1 MIKPRLRLYV
11 CASAVA
17 VTLGGS
23 MLTHAAGPGEF
34 ISRLW
39 KRDAAPRKEVQSGF
53 SPFRWLK
60 RRESDSV
67 VGHVK
72 VSDGG
77 RRVVSERPGLVSDPF
92 LAEQQRQAAPATT
105 PATSPAGNSESPS
118 RIIVRPTPRSRD
130 QQQAAELVLADKPAT
145 APRLPNDGQPGRAA
159 ISDARSDRLPELRT
173 GETSDRPAGRHVR
186 PSAPRPGNRD
196 GFVENFDSEFQ
207 RLFAEVI
214 EESRQQKEQLSS
226 PKLPDDVV
234 ADFGAKTEE
243 TASKDAF
250 PMVDRRQPDVAEF
263 TPERSRESLDEL
275 IRQSRSQME
284 SSVLAQQAG
293 TEQPVLQSSQG
304 MTGRNSVVAARSGVS
319 AVSHS
324 ASRVRPSDHE
334 IQTNGGFQQGRPS
347 AGRRETDHQL
357 IVPSSMV
364 PDGRLFTPSIQPI
377 NQDSGHA
384 HSVQRQEKPPAL
396 QPVVRVVPGDRG
408 NGVTIDS
415 GRTAPARPRVSSNV
429 APTRS
434 VPDTSPFRR
443 LSFEGTTTEDEGG
456 IIQSINNDSQTSL
469 PPSAPDADRMTNG
482 TAFFQPELSSGDIA
496 GSEGHAVGDIPL
508 MMIPDNQ
515 AASSMDAAE
524 LGASLAAV
532 PGPPVERQM
541 VFEWPDES
549 EIGPSESAR
558 GGNWGFTLFCLAIVA
573 GAVSVFFRRKSQ
585 AGAIG
590 MIGTGTESEIS

>member
-60 RRESDSV
+60 RRDSDSS

-92 LAEQQRQAAPATT
+92 LAEQQSQTAPAAT
-105 PATSPAGNSESPS
+105 PATSPAEKSESPS

-130 QQQAAELVLADKPAT
+130 QQMAKRVIVEKPAT
-145 APRLPNDGQPGRAA
+145 APRLPIDSQPGRAEV
-159 ISDARSDRLPELRT
+159 RRERLPELPT

-186 PSAPRPGNRD
+186 PSAPRPGERD

-207 RLFAEVI
+207 RLFREVI

-226 PKLPDDVV
+226 PKLPDNVV
-234 ADFGAKTEE
+234 ADFGAATDE
-243 TASKDAF
+243 TAPNDASS
-250 PMVDRRQPDVAEF
+250 MVDRRQPDVAELA
-263 TPERSRESLDEL
+263 PERSRESLDEL

-293 TEQPVLQSSQG
+293 PETPVPRSSQK
-304 MTGRNSVVAARSGVS
+304 MPERNSVAAARSGVS

-324 ASRVRPSDHE
+324 ASRVRSSDHD
-334 IQTNGGFQQGRPS
+334 IQTNGGFQPGQPS
-347 AGRRETDHQL
+347 AARMETSHQL

-377 NQDSGHA
+377 NQDSGQS
-384 HSVQRQEKPPAL
+384 HSVQRQEVPPAL

-434 VPDTSPFRR
+434 VPDTTQFRR
-443 LSFEGTTTEDEGG
+443 LSFEGTATEDAGA
-456 IIQSINNDSQTSL
+456 IIQSINDDSQTSL
-469 PPSAPDADRMTNG
+469 APEAPDADRLTNG
-482 TAFFQPELSSGDIA
+482 TAFFQPELSASDITESKGHAPGDI
-496 GSEGHAVGDIPL
+496 SL

-515 AASSMDAAE
+515 VASSMDAAE

-532 PGPPVERQM
+532 PGPPVERQT

-549 EIGPSESAR
+549 ELGPSESAR
-558 GGNWGFTLFCLAIVA
+558 GSNWGFTLFCLVAVA
-573 GAVSVFFRRKSQ
+573 GVVSVFFRRKSQ
-585 AGAIG
+585 ARAIG